1 MERTEVVAGDVAAIG
16 YEPLDE
22 ILEIEFNNLCVF
34 NFFEVPN
41 NIHEEFI
48 TSEDHDHY
56 FESFIENQYDS
67 DRVL

>member
-1 MERTEVVAGDVAAIG
+1 MDRTEVIAGDVAAIW

-22 ILEIEFNNLCVF
+22 ILEVEFNNLCVF

-41 NIHEEFI
+41 DIYEAFM
-48 TSEDHDHY
+48 SSDDHDNY
-56 FESFIENQYDS
+56 FENYIEDQYDS